1 MWHSGEFFVGRIISI
16 GNFLKT
22 QNFNMLCFRT
32 LQLGVLL
39 KKKKKTG
46 FIEENRVADTGKLPH
61 GHNN

>member
-1 MWHSGEFFVGRIISI
+1 
-16 GNFLKT
+16 
-22 QNFNMLCFRT
+22 MLCFRT